1 MMISYEFKG
10 LNKIEVSSIY
20 CIVHQI
26 VIVSLYF
33 IMEHGEPKIAESRI
47 KFESIFASLD
57 PAKRKTK
64 IICTLGPAC
73 WDVETLVK
81 LIDCGM
87 GVARLNFSHGDH
99 KVINYII
106 PLSNRS

>member
-1 MMISYEFKG
+1 
-10 LNKIEVSSIY
+10 
-20 CIVHQI
+20 
-26 VIVSLYF
+26 
-33 IMEHGEPKIAESRI
+33 MEHGEPKIAESRI
-47 KFESIFASLD
+47 KFESIFATLD
-57 PAKRKTK
+57 PSKRKTK

-99 KVINYII
+99 KVITSSLPSLTGSIS
-106 PLSNRS
+106 PMASQWTT